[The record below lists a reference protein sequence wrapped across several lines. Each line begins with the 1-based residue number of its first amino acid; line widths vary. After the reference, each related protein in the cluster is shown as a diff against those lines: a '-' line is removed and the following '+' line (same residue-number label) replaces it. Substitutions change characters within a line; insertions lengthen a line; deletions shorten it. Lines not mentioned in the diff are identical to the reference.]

1 MSSSTREERKE
12 GSEKEGSEMASQFS
26 ERHLFLAVHD
36 DTEKKAELPMT
47 HASLGEILIR
57 EHDRKSRER
66 DEAFHSQSRAVIRK
80 TVRQIADEAKAIE
93 DAKKMAFL
101 ARFQKGG
108 RNKISMTLI
117 KNFLARKKHREKLQ
131 KAEEPQVVKTSN
143 VLVPKP
149 KVGTLPKI
157 DRTQF
162 NPDPEPGLSYG
173 KFLYNEFS
181 STIPKLPELPQQT
194 TSVIPSRTPQLRKT
208 NYNIPKHLER
218 FKYMRIK
225 NSMAGRD
232 YNLGASQRLYRCAL
246 PKEYT

>member
-1 MSSSTREERKE
+1 
-12 GSEKEGSEMASQFS
+12 
-26 ERHLFLAVHD
+26 
-36 DTEKKAELPMT
+36 
-47 HASLGEILIR
+47 
-57 EHDRKSRER
+57 
-66 DEAFHSQSRAVIRK
+66 
-80 TVRQIADEAKAIE
+80 
-93 DAKKMAFL
+93 
-101 ARFQKGG
+101 
-108 RNKISMTLI
+108 MTLI

-131 KAEEPQVVKTSN
+131 KAEERRKELGLPAKKSFKKAAQVVKTSN

-225 NSMAGRD
+225 NSV
-232 YNLGASQRLYRCAL
+232 
-246 PKEYT
+246 E